1 MDDLPVKHP
10 GLLNQNSTLSYKTLT
25 FYLKL
30 LLLLVNVI
38 HNQSL
43 MQYCPIR
50 TAVDPLPNFTSE
62 AGCPFFFK
70 LPLPTTLGHI
80 HHYQLSRADE
90 DSTLPHWMVFGHQ
103 TSSLAGLAL
112 AEDCGIYHLKVFL
125 SSKDCAIY
133 FYLHILNGTV
143 TDKDPARDA
152 LSCSKGEMSTWANIL
167 IQLNPETLDAS
178 QRIKLVTTMSDY
190 IHQPF
195 VYLFSRRKS
204 FTLQQEKLNV
214 CRQGRFAANL
224 DAMGDVG
231 ELLWSVGCQG
241 EEGQSDL
248 AKLESK
254 LSTLPMHMKQI
265 EAKLEPT
272 HTQDSPE
279 NTVSKDFSGLQG
291 DTSLS
296 GSQFTFRIYNSQKY
310 TKTTFSTSKI
320 PLVEITGCSEQA
332 PESALDT
339 LLVPNLCVKCS
350 LLDSALP
357 TTSLLSTRK
366 HKNPSLFLPATFRN
380 VVDTMLFGEPLYA
393 TPLSTLLPS
402 SRPHSSYPSLPLT
415 LLSNNVTSTLTH
427 EADRESLTTRP
438 TLRPHQKETPLWTGS
453 YRASHPDSESQST
466 LSSQEHYNDA
476 MLLNSRLKTI
486 QSLPLSN
493 KIPTTQQS
501 PDVSPTSCLMTKQLS
516 VAQHSDTIQHLS
528 KAPSV
533 NNQDVMS
540 QLNET
545 TQDVSS
551 TTLAGQ
557 LTLSGK
563 AELESSL
570 STSLLDSLEPSVTT
584 FTPALPSDLDL
595 LSGQFETPNITDTV
609 FSEESL
615 KGSSSLMPLL
625 QTFSKSIIPD
635 ISASSLQLVSR
646 GVTDLQSKSGT
657 QMGFNQNTL
666 TQTLNSAIV
675 SVSLS
680 QTHPYKPCH
689 PLQMSLPLTE
699 SLQISS
705 DILTLFKEHD
715 FEIKISQSRV
725 LYTVS
730 KDQATHEKIQYK
742 DSSLAQTTRQQT
754 LGPSV
759 IDQIPL
765 SIFKSTGPVTDV
777 SNPTT
782 QERHTTASIPQ
793 MQSLDPSFEFC
804 DNSVAND
811 PVYVSV
817 CNPTLSSIYP
827 KNTVDQVQLFL
838 TSDLQNEKYW
848 TAFSS
853 KFLTFDSSEQFF
865 STQTLVDYLLLHPTS
880 LPSEINHV
888 TDTQQMD
895 ISDTHPYTS
904 STHSTS
910 ALNRNSFGN
919 SLYICQSSFKDS
931 SRPITE
937 GLPSPQILSTSYGMS
952 TTLTSLLVMA
962 MSSST
967 RWSSVK
973 PSRSS
978 VSDSNIMN
986 LPPKVL
992 QSLPALMATVGFPF
1006 QYSIPSK
1013 TFLDPEDGEADALSL
1028 ELRLIDGPPVSVGS
1042 WLAMDGLELHGI
1054 PLEVDL
1060 QFAPQHL
1067 LLAARDHQGLSAWLP
1082 LTLDLRRSPVQPC
1095 HIFTLTAQRSLHSV
1109 LRHRHKVELL
1119 LRKLSGFFN
1128 SSSSHHLSVISMV
1141 PGSIMVSWYNYS
1153 LCKMDHDRITQ
1164 CHVDKIQR
1172 MWLAMSSVEGRVN
1185 PAFGEAMLP
1194 EFPITKVG
1202 RVSYRHDCISTT
1214 PTSTFGGLT
1223 PAVYTTLNPGTNTYV
1238 SSAVTTA
1245 TAQQINSC
1253 QWMAGMFTAL
1263 LVVCLLILIVI
1274 LIAAVLYFCRGRSRT
1289 VAIWPACRLVSAQN
1303 RDLRAIRPRLPPI
1316 SQPEL
1321 PPPPL
1326 RLWINFA
1333 QGDEGPLPSACEQQ
1347 RKTLDKALH
1356 PHPPQDTRF
1365 FSSI

>member
-1 MDDLPVKHP
+1 
-10 GLLNQNSTLSYKTLT
+10 
-25 FYLKL
+25 
-30 LLLLVNVI
+30 
-38 HNQSL
+38 
-43 MQYCPIR
+43 
-50 TAVDPLPNFTSE
+50 
-62 AGCPFFFK
+62 
-70 LPLPTTLGHI
+70 
-80 HHYQLSRADE
+80 
-90 DSTLPHWMVFGHQ
+90 
-103 TSSLAGLAL
+103 
-112 AEDCGIYHLKVFL
+112 
-125 SSKDCAIY
+125 
-133 FYLHILNGTV
+133 
-143 TDKDPARDA
+143 
-152 LSCSKGEMSTWANIL
+152 MSTWANII

-190 IHQPF
+190 LHQPS

-204 FTLQQEKLNV
+204 FTLQQERLSV
-214 CRQGRFAANL
+214 CRQGRLAVKQ

-231 ELLWSVGCQG
+231 ELLWSVSCQG
-241 EEGQSDL
+241 EERQSDL
-248 AKLESK
+248 AKVLEHSAKAGVLARWLGANILGWRVLCAATEVQQKVKRQLQRSK
-254 LSTLPMHMKQI
+254 FTPTPNMIVLPPTRIQKTVKLEHSHTNYLSLTKLEAKMSTLSMLMNQV
-265 EAKLEPT
+265 EAKLEPAR
-272 HTQDSPE
+272 TQDSPE
-279 NTVSKDFSGLQG
+279 NTVSKSFLQQPSGPQG

-310 TKTTFSTSKI
+310 SKTKFSTSKI

-339 LLVPNLCVKCS
+339 LLVPKLFVKCS
-350 LLDSALP
+350 ILESALP
-357 TTSLLSTRK
+357 TTSLLSTRTL
-366 HKNPSLFLPATFRN
+366 KNPSIFLPATFRN
-380 VVDTMLFGEPLYA
+380 VVDTMLFGEPLSA
-393 TPLSTLLPS
+393 TTLSTLVPS
-402 SRPHSSYPSLPLT
+402 SRPHSSYPLLPLT
-415 LLSNNVTSTLTH
+415 LTSNNVTFTLTH

-453 YRASHPDSESQST
+453 YRVSHTDSESQSI

-476 MLLNSRLKTI
+476 MLLSSRLKTI
-486 QSLPLSN
+486 QSPPLSN

-501 PDVSPTSCLMTKQLS
+501 PDVSPTSYLMTKQLS
-516 VAQHSDTIQHLS
+516 VALHSSIIQHLS

-533 NNQDVMS
+533 INQDVMS

-563 AELESSL
+563 TELESSL
-570 STSLLDSLEPSVTT
+570 STSLLDSPEPSVKT

-595 LSGQFETPNITDTV
+595 LSGQFETPNITDPV

-625 QTFSKSIIPD
+625 QMFSKSIIPD
-635 ISASSLQLVSR
+635 IGASSLQLVSR

-657 QMGFNQNTL
+657 QLGINQNTL
-666 TQTLNSAIV
+666 TETLSSAIV
-675 SVSLS
+675 SSVSLS
-680 QTHPYKPCH
+680 QTDPCKPCH

-705 DILTLFKEHD
+705 DILTLFKEHS
-715 FEIKISQSRV
+715 FEVKTSQNQA
-725 LYTVS
+725 LYTMS
-730 KDQATHEKIQYK
+730 KDQSTHEKIQYK
-742 DSSLAQTTRQQT
+742 DSSLAQTTSQQT
-754 LGPSV
+754 VGPSV

-765 SIFKSTGPVTDV
+765 SIFKSTGPASDI

-782 QERHTTASIPQ
+782 QGRHTTASIPQ

-817 CNPTLSSIYP
+817 CNPTLNSIYP

-853 KFLTFDSSEQFF
+853 QFLTFYSSEQFF
-865 STQTLVDYLLLHPTS
+865 STQSLVDYLSLHPTS

-888 TDTQQMD
+888 TDTQQ
-895 ISDTHPYTS
+895 ISDILDAHPLEGCGFSVITYTS
-904 STHSTS
+904 LAHSTF
-910 ALNRNSFGN
+910 AFNRNSLGN
-919 SLYICQSSFKDS
+919 SLYIYQSSFKDS

-967 RWSSVK
+967 RRSSVQ

-978 VSDSNIMN
+978 VSDSDVMN

-992 QSLPALMATVGFPF
+992 QSIPALMATVGFPF

-1013 TFLDPEDGEADALSL
+1013 TFLDPEDGEADVLSL

-1042 WLAMDGLELHGI
+1042 WLAMDGLELHGV

-1067 LLAARDHQGLSAWLP
+1067 LLAARDRQGLSAWLP
-1082 LTLDLRRSPVQPC
+1082 LTLDLCRSPVQPC
-1095 HIFTLTAQRSLHSV
+1095 HIFTLTAQRSLHSI

-1119 LRKLSGFFN
+1119 LRKLSSFFN

-1141 PGSIMVSWYNYS
+1141 PGSITVSWYNYS
-1153 LCKMDHDRITQ
+1153 LCEVGHDRITQ

-1202 RVSYRHDCISTT
+1202 RVSYRHDCLSTT
-1214 PTSTFGGLT
+1214 PTSTYGGLT

-1238 SSAVTTA
+1238 SSSAVTTA
-1245 TAQQINSC
+1245 TAQQINSY

-1263 LVVCLLILIVI
+1263 LVVCLLILIVV
-1274 LIAAVLYFCRGRSRT
+1274 LISAVLYFCRGRSRT
-1289 VAIWPACRLVSAQN
+1289 VAIWPACRLLSAQN
-1303 RDLRAIRPRLPPI
+1303 RDLRAIRPRLPPVF
-1316 SQPEL
+1316 QPEL

-1333 QGDEGPLPSACEQQ
+1333 QGDEEPLPSACEQQ
-1347 RKTLDKALH
+1347 IKTPNKALH
-1356 PHPPQDTRF
+1356 P
-1365 FSSI
+1365 